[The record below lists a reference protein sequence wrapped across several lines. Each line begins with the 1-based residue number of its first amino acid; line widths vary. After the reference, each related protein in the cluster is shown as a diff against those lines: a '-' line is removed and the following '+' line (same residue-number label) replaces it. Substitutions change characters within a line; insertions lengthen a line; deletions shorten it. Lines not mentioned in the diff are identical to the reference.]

1 MKNRL
6 IILLASAIVMFAIC
20 GCSSTSSAE
29 PAAEEPL
36 IEVVADDEQEEAVPA
51 DLDMDMT
58 GEVTED
64 TATNTN
70 EQGLSDSN
78 LPEEV
83 APTTD
88 TVRSTDIVNIRE
100 QANTDS
106 AVLGKAAIGDIF
118 TRYEA
123 LDNGWSRIDYNGAD
137 AYIKTE
143 YLIAADG
150 DSSLQE
156 ADNSAVKDA
165 SDTSS
170 DGTAAAA
177 VSTQASTA
185 SDANNSTAVG
195 TGGSNFNTYNNAEQQ
210 NTTAAFVLNT
220 SSMKIHYP
228 SCYSVK
234 KIAPQNY
241 ATSSLSL
248 EELKGQGYTTC
259 GNCFK

>member
-6 IILLASAIVMFAIC
+6 IILLASAIVAFAIC
-20 GCSSTSSAE
+20 GCSSTSSAD

-36 IEVVADDEQEEAVPA
+36 IEVTADDEQEDAMPA
-51 DLDMDMT
+51 DSDMI
-58 GEVTED
+58 GEAIED
-64 TATNTN
+64 TIPA
-70 EQGLSDSN
+70 EVDAQGLSDSN
-78 LPEEV
+78 LPKEV

-88 TVRSTDIVNIRE
+88 TVQSTDIVNIRE

-106 AVLGKAAIGDIF
+106 AILGKAAIGETF

-123 LDNGWSRIDYNGAD
+123 SDNGWSRIDYNGSE

-143 YLIAADG
+143 YLEPFTG
-150 DSSLQE
+150 DSSSE
-156 ADNSAVKDA
+156 
-165 SDTSS
+165 SS
-170 DGTAAAA
+170 VAAA
-177 VSTQASTA
+177 VVSTPATA
-185 SDANNSTAVG
+185 TADVNNNGAATG
-195 TGGSNFNTYNNAEQQ
+195 TGDSNFNTYNNADQQ
-210 NTTAAFVLNT
+210 KTATAFVLNT

-241 ATSSLSL
+241 STSDLSL